1 MVNADATLVHRLT
14 SAALRY
20 VRYRAKVV
28 PVLIILVDV
37 VIVVDVA
44 DICCIIY
51 SRVKYALYTVY
62 HHAKQIRRILT
73 RSLARLSHQHQP
85 VPTQPNSVCARARA
99 RVRFT

>member
-1 MVNADATLVHRLT
+1 MVNADATLVHRDT

-20 VRYRAKVV
+20 LRYRAKVV

-85 VPTQPNSVCARARA
+85 VPTQPNSVCARAR
-99 RVRFT
+99 VRFT